1 MKEFSPGA
9 VLTITTGKLLTD
21 FDNLYQILSY
31 LTGYSVMTHEISS
44 LVKEFQP
51 YILDLFPELEKLNR
65 IAPME
70 ELEDMVEDYP
80 TAEGAVRDWLTKHVG
95 DRKFF
100 IPQPSLL

>member
-1 MKEFSPGA
+1 MREFAPGA
-9 VLTITTGKLLTD
+9 VLTITTGKLLTE

-31 LTGYSVMTHEISS
+31 LTGYSIMTHEISG

-70 ELEDMVEDYP
+70 ELEDMVENYP
-80 TAEGAVRDWLTKHVG
+80 TAEGAVNAWLARHVG
-95 DRKFF
+95 DRKFI